1 MGRELSHAEVRDL
14 LGAYALD
21 AVDADEREGIEQHLP
36 TCPPCR
42 AEVAD
47 HREVAALLAAG
58 WVPAPDGLWDR
69 IAGQLEESPP
79 SMRMPAAPVPLS
91 AARELRGERSVRRGR
106 RAAAAVAAVA
116 VVAAV
121 AFLGVK
127 VVDTSDRVHDV
138 AQQLTGADL
147 TRVAD
152 AAAVRPGA
160 RRVALTSFDGRLSAE
175 AVLLKDGTGYLVRS
189 NLPPLDPDRTYQLWA
204 VMGGEQISVGVL
216 GTSAGPVA
224 FRAAGEVAALAVTEE
239 RAGGV
244 VATEQTPKILGTVA

>member
-69 IAGQLEESPP
+69 IAGELEESPP
-79 SMRMPAAPVPLS
+79 SMRMPAAPVPLG
-91 AARELRGERSVRRGR
+91 AARERARERSVWRGR
-106 RAAAAVAAVA
+106 WAAAAVAAVA
-116 VVAAV
+116 VVGAV
-121 AFLGVK
+121 AFLGAK

-138 AQQLTGADL
+138 AQSLTGADI

-152 AAAVRPGA
+152 AAAARPGA
-160 RRVALTSFDGRLSAE
+160 RTAALTSLDGHLSAE

-189 NLPPLDPDRTYQLWA
+189 NLPPLDPDHTYQLWA
-204 VMGGEQISVGVL
+204 VMGGDKISVGVL

-224 FRAAGEVAALAVTEE
+224 FRASGDVAALAITEE

-244 VATEQTPKILGTVA
+244 IATQQAPKVVGAVA